1 MARSFNELRAKMTL
15 ERRAANE
22 KRTEQLLAEMP
33 LHELRKALKLT
44 QEQIAEELGISQAA
58 VSKMEKRPDMYIK
71 TLERF
76 IQAMGGTLDVVA
88 HFPNGEV
95 KITGV
100 TGIHDE
106 IEA

>member
-1 MARSFNELRAKMTL
+1 MAKSFNELRAKMSP
-15 ERRAANE
+15 ERRAANH
-22 KRTEQLLAEMP
+22 KRTKQLLSEMP
-33 LHELRKALKLT
+33 LHDLRKAMKLT

-76 IQAMGGTLDVVA
+76 VQAMGGTLDVVA

-100 TGIHDE
+100 TSSLEE